1 MGLFSSSKEDRLKDI
16 YIQKFIETGMPPAIA
31 YDAIKQLLKLAK
43 ESLEENGEDRL
54 PERLGDVILTN
65 HNFKNSLEISRQE
78 GVTDEDVR
86 EWFNMDALERHLIR
100 QIDKYQM
107 AVMLSSLLE
116 QGEDL
121 DMATEI
127 VKKYHAVFG
136 NPEDTSVDSG
146 EDRPLPEEL
155 KFRII
160 SYIEKRV
167 ATDNDKYKKD
177 LESSSSFNALVR
189 KEIKASNL

>member
-1 MGLFSSSKEDRLKDI
+1 MGLFSSSKEDRLKDV
-16 YIQKFIETGMPPAIA
+16 YTKMFIDTGMPPAIA
-31 YDAIKQLLKLAK
+31 YNTTKELLKLAK
-43 ESLEENGEDRL
+43 ESLEKSDEDRFSGNF
-54 PERLGDVILTN
+54 GDIILTDS
-65 HNFKNSLEISRQE
+65 HFKNSLEMSRKD
-78 GVTDEDVR
+78 GVRDEDIR
-86 EWFNMDALERHLIR
+86 QWFNMDPLERHLIK
-100 QIDKYQM
+100 QVDLLNISVLF
-107 AVMLSSLLE
+107 AGLLE
-116 QGEDL
+116 QGKDL
-121 DMATEI
+121 DTATKI

-155 KFRII
+155 KFRIV